1 VPGTSFPIFPTRCEL
16 STAVFRP
23 FGSSGVA
30 GFLQSIGPIMRA
42 EERWAIV
49 LAGGAGRR
57 VSVMTGGVPK
67 QFWAPGG
74 GATLLTET
82 LGRLDPLVPADRR
95 LLLVHRDHRPYL
107 RESPCPVRSVM
118 YQPSDRGTATAVL
131 LGLLPI
137 LERNPDA
144 TVVLSPA
151 DHGVANPAQ
160 FRDGLMRA
168 VRAVDRRRT
177 DLVLVGAQ
185 PDHPETS
192 YGWITPG
199 RRIAAGLFRVTAFVE
214 KPARETAAA
223 LLAAGSVWNTM
234 VLAARASALFD
245 LMRERQPRLTSALAA
260 AWHLASGSRA
270 EAMADVYQRVP
281 SADLSRDVLTG
292 ARGLGLCVWPTAT
305 GWSDLGSPDRLETW
319 LRHAGAARS
328 QPASCSAGAA

>member
-1 VPGTSFPIFPTRCEL
+1 
-16 STAVFRP
+16 
-23 FGSSGVA
+23 
-30 GFLQSIGPIMRA
+30 MRDA
-42 EERWAIV
+42 ERWAIV

-57 VSVMTGGVPK
+57 VSGMTGGVPK

-82 LGRLDPLVPADRR
+82 LGRLDPLVPAERR

-107 RESPCPVRSVM
+107 RESDCPVRSVM
-118 YQPSDRGTATAVL
+118 YQPSDRGTAAAVL

-137 LERNPDA
+137 VERSPGA

-168 VRAVDRRRT
+168 VRAVERRRT
-177 DLVLVGAQ
+177 DLVLVGAE
-185 PDHPETS
+185 PDRPETS

-199 RRIAAGLFRVTAFVE
+199 RRISAGLFRVAAFVE
-214 KPARETAAA
+214 KPVRDAADA
-223 LLAAGSVWNTM
+223 LLASGSVWNTM
-234 VLAARASALFD
+234 VLAGRAAALFD

-270 EAMADVYQRVP
+270 EAMAEAYQRVP
-281 SADLSRDVLTG
+281 SVDLSRDVLTG
-292 ARGLGLCVWPTAT
+292 ARGLGLCVWPAAT

-319 LRHAGAARS
+319 LRHADTVRA
-328 QPASCSAGAA
+328 QPASCAAGAA